1 MNDVD
6 SCGSMILSSHLFLLI
21 LLSTICGRQLAENL
35 GPGQLSVW
43 TLCRVWCQLFQQSIK
58 TKTRQTGSFYS
69 DVKPRISLPMLIL
82 RRLAL
87 PGHTTWNWCK
97 HTCGLIYSKWNG
109 RILRRDTCKEQLLW
123 MIPRRRM
130 RRGRRRRGEAKLC
143 CERRWN
149 TTAMPHSVT
158 WLRLMQTQYH
168 ELADEK
174 RLRKVPGVRQGRW
187 VAGESWIL
195 IEIKQQ
201 W

>member
-1 MNDVD
+1 MLILADQWSYQVT
-6 SCGSMILSSHLFLLI
+6 SSFLSSLVPSVTDNWRRIWVLANCKHYAGFDINCCSKVL
-21 LLSTICGRQLAENL
+21 RQKN
-35 GPGQLSVW
+35 
-43 TLCRVWCQLFQQSIK
+43 K
-58 TKTRQTGSFYS
+58 TTTGSFCS

-97 HTCGLIYSKWNG
+97 HTCGLKRSKWNG
-109 RILRRDTCKEQLLW
+109 RIFRRDTCKEQLLW

-158 WLRLMQTQYH
+158 WLR
-168 ELADEK
+168 
-174 RLRKVPGVRQGRW
+174 
-187 VAGESWIL
+187 
-195 IEIKQQ
+195 
-201 W
+201 